1 MSLFRQALILL
12 ALAAI
17 GAYLW
22 HLLASDP
29 GYLLLTYRGWSIE
42 TSLTVAVFAVLLA
55 WLLFSGL
62 LWLLRAPFA
71 AWRRQRR
78 RIARERLADG
88 LLALEDGRWAR
99 ADKLLGKAAADP
111 ALRLPALLAAHR
123 AAHAR
128 GDAQRASA
136 LLADA
141 GMAGGEAAARLLT
154 VEHLLERG
162 QFTSAAEL
170 LESTASRDALSPRGI
185 ELRLRALVGAGRAGE
200 ALDLLPALRR
210 SRVREG
216 DALEQIEASTI
227 AAALTQAP
235 GVEILSA
242 LWGGLTRAQRLR
254 PELVDAYAAR
264 MGALGDTDAA
274 SEAIVKALKKTWSEV
289 LARRFGGLGHADRPS
304 AIRLAERW
312 LGEHADS
319 PGLCLS
325 LGRLCRAEQL
335 WGKAEDYLQRAL
347 GGNCDADAWEA
358 LAELYAE
365 RDDDARA
372 RQAYGNALR
381 AARGETALDVRRI
394 ARQAPIDVVAEERS
408 SMGVPRLPGP

>member
-22 HLLASDP
+22 HLAASDP
-29 GYLLLTYRGWSIE
+29 GYVLVNFRGWSVE
-42 TSLTVAVFAVLLA
+42 TTLLVAVAALLLL
-55 WLLFSGL
+55 WLLLRGL
-62 LWLLRAPFA
+62 VWLLRAPFA

-99 ADKLLGKAAADP
+99 ADKLLGKAAADS

-128 GDAQRASA
+128 GDLQRASA

-170 LESTASRDALSPRGI
+170 LEGAAGRDALSPRGI
-185 ELRLRALVGAGRAGE
+185 ELHLRALVGAQRAGE
-200 ALDLLPALRR
+200 ALELLPALRR

-216 DALEQIEASTI
+216 DALLRIEAETI
-227 AAALTQAP
+227 AAALSQAP
-235 GVEILSA
+235 GIEILSA
-242 LWGGLTRAQRLR
+242 LWGGLSRAQRLR
-254 PELVDAYAAR
+254 PDLVDAYAGRAA
-264 MGALGDTDAA
+264 ALGDSDAA
-274 SEAIVKALKKTWSEV
+274 AAAIVKAQKKHWSEP
-289 LARRFGGLGHADRPS
+289 LARRFGRLEHGDRPS
-304 AIRLAERW
+304 AIRLAEGW
-312 LGEHADS
+312 LEDHPDS
-319 PGLCLS
+319 PGLRLS
-325 LGRLCRAEQL
+325 LGRLCRAERL

-347 GGNCDADAWEA
+347 GGDCDAEVWES

-365 RDDDARA
+365 REDDARA
-372 RQAYGNALR
+372 RQAYANALR
-381 AARGETALDVRRI
+381 AGRGETSKEVLRI
-394 ARQAPIDVVAEERS
+394 TRQSAIDVVAEERS
-408 SMGVPRLPGP
+408 SMGVPRLPAP